1 MTRTPSFGDRRF
13 GDAHPVMEH
22 EETLSPGELQ
32 AALSNAIVRIMREF
46 YGKGAAR
53 SRTMIF
59 DDFVFVILEDVL
71 TTAEMTLRNGGAGDL
86 VRRVRMRFED
96 LMTATFVG
104 QVERLTGRTVV
115 AYHSQVVLDPPSCFE
130 IFVLDP
136 TQEGLGAPEEAGA
149 PVEAADLQE
158 PGQVGD
164 VDQLPS
170 PGEKPARGAAPEVGA
185 SQRGGGAVRAAI
197 SNAVVRLVTELYGK
211 GAARTRTFMADD
223 HVFCVL
229 EGMLTTVERTLVD
242 AGETEMVRELRTR
255 FGEMVRPV
263 FAAEVGRLLGRQ
275 VLAVESQLVFDP
287 DTLFLIFV
295 LGDRRAPEPAAA
307 AGEIA
312 DANHL

>member
-1 MTRTPSFGDRRF
+1 MKNEQS
-13 GDAHPVMEH
+13 
-22 EETLSPGELQ
+22 LSAGELQ

-59 DDFVFVILEDVL
+59 DEYVFVILEDVL

-104 QVERLTGRTVV
+104 EVERLTGRTVV
-115 AYHSQVVLDPPSCFE
+115 AYHSQVVLEPPSCFE

-136 TQEGLGAPEEAGA
+136 RRRESGRRRRPARRWRRPTFR
-149 PVEAADLQE
+149 
-158 PGQVGD
+158 
-164 VDQLPS
+164 S
-170 PGEKPARGAAPEVGA
+170 PGRSATSISCRLRGRGRRRRARQAGA
-185 SQRGGGAVRAAI
+185 SQPRGRRRAAAI
-197 SNAVVRLVTELYGK
+197 SNAVVRLITELYGK
-211 GAARTRTFMADD
+211 GAARTRTFIADE
-223 HVFCVL
+223 HVFCAL
-229 EGMLTTVERTLVD
+229 EGVLTTVERTLAD

-307 AGEIA
+307 AGEIE

>member
-1 MTRTPSFGDRRF
+1 MDH
-13 GDAHPVMEH
+13 D
-22 EETLSPGELQ
+22 ETLSPGELQ

-104 QVERLTGRTVV
+104 EVERLTGRTVV

-170 PGEKPARGAAPEVGA
+170 PGEKPAPGAAPEMGT
-185 SQRGGGAVRAAI
+185 SQPGGGAVRAAI
-197 SNAVVRLVTELYGK
+197 SNVVVRLVNELYGK

-229 EGMLTTVERTLVD
+229 EGVLTTVERTLVD

-255 FGEMVRPV
+255 FGELVRPV

-295 LGDRRAPEPAAA
+295 LGDKRAPEPAAA

-312 DANHL
+312 DANHR

>member
-1 MTRTPSFGDRRF
+1 M
-13 GDAHPVMEH
+13 AHD
-22 EETLSPGELQ
+22 ETLSPGELQ

-59 DDFVFVILEDVL
+59 DDFIFVILEDVL

-104 QVERLTGRTVV
+104 EVERLTGRTVV

-136 TQEGLGAPEEAGA
+136 TQDGLGAPEEAGA
-149 PVEAADLQE
+149 PVQAADLQE

-170 PGEKPARGAAPEVGA
+170 PGEKPAPGAAPEVGA
-185 SQRGGGAVRAAI
+185 SRAGGGAVRAAI
-197 SNAVVRLVTELYGK
+197 SNAVVRLVNELYGK
-211 GAARTRTFMADD
+211 GPARTRTFMADG

-229 EGMLTTVERTLVD
+229 EGVLTTVERTLAE

-295 LGDRRAPEPAAA
+295 LGDTRAPEPTAA
-307 AGEIA
+307 AGQIA
-312 DANHL
+312 AADHL